1 MPNITRKRTGE
12 LLRKLF
18 EVLMPYP
25 EGLQA
30 ATALKELANRVQ
42 LTEYEAG
49 NYDGSAG
56 RRFEKIV
63 RFATVDCV
71 KAGWLTKDKGKWSL
85 TTEGIQAFNTI
96 ADPES
101 FYREAVKLYN
111 EWKSLQESAND
122 LPEDSSQAEA
132 IVEKSARIT
141 FEEAEEQA
149 WNEIRDYLA
158 AMPPYE
164 VQELVADLLK
174 AMGYYVSWT
183 APPGKDG
190 GVDVIAHADQLGTK
204 DPRIKVQVKR
214 QKNPVDL
221 SGLKSF
227 LANVNEGDVGI
238 YVCIG
243 GFTKDAADHARNQ
256 ERRKLTLIDSE
267 RLVEL
272 WIKIYDKLDDV
283 ARRRLPLQPIYFLSV
298 DN

>member
-227 LANVNEGDVGI
+227 LANVNEGMLA
-238 YVCIG
+238 
-243 GFTKDAADHARNQ
+243 FTF
-256 ERRKLTLIDSE
+256 
-267 RLVEL
+267 V
-272 WIKIYDKLDDV
+272 
-283 ARRRLPLQPIYFLSV
+283 
-298 DN
+298 